1 MRCELLKGAN
11 SSLGNVI
18 LFVQTLVLSSIDR
31 AKEKAKELAMAIQ
44 PSLKGRGQ
52 HITALT
58 RWVIF
63 CWTKKWSDLR
73 CNEKRLSEYVD
84 YSIVN
89 EKSQKGRPLSVVFWK
104 VAVGLSQLWVV
115 WDTPDTSNE
124 AGALK
129 NAAKP
134 FVERAKYRARKDG
147 FLRTR
152 TEHGSGGSRKVAK
165 PWDLNEDPA
174 YGDGPCGRVIDMFT
188 SLTNRSW
195 RLFSC
200 QSDILLN
207 CILLRRSSYSSLEM
221 RLWHLFSA
229 STWLDSEFFRDGV
242 RLGSLS
248 LRNKRSLHGSSPQS
262 YITVIAREK
271 EQPSNQAVAGND
283 KPSWGSPYRG
293 KAGSSEY
300 GGRKRLEMFR
310 HRVALQCPW
319 NALAIL
325 LYYKWHILKE
335 PPPDF
340 EDPSWADQPL
350 FGNYGSA
357 DDAHLEEICG
367 ELYREYDSSI
377 FKRQSTFKH
386 IRKPTHRYLAKEMVM
401 DRMLQG
407 AITSA
412 NTMYVT
418 SGFLQLQ
425 TFEAVQIRNS
435 GFNTHN
441 SPTPY
446 GVQRQ
451 QYSVPSELE
460 RTIFPFAETI
470 LDYDPSSDDPD
481 EMAHRDT
488 ISGFCSMLKVLRTVL
503 IQDMAI
509 MFDVPFYRRMLQ
521 GSALMC
527 SETFQRPEFMEFSE
541 EIRNKAWD
549 SDFLPLVEITPR
561 HPILAQVRSC
571 PTVWTGTDQLAHMGT
586 ALPEAS
592 LPTPNQSI
600 PPTDR
605 SENYIMV
612 DFDVEDQLPIEIL
625 DSPPQSPS
633 RSTLLTG
640 AGLET
645 LEIESISSADYAH
658 ETEVQRRK
666 SSPDCT
672 SSGSTDAYLVS
683 KRRRV
688 SELHPDSFMANKY
701 NGAVHP
707 DKSTGPGILNI
718 DKNAFSRITLDDTS
732 HPELNQGQG
741 SSQRFLRAFSDIACG
756 NRTGTNHPSAALHG
770 CRTID
775 PAAVFFGER
784 HGNVL
789 MCKELGLVGI
799 EHEKAAQA
807 QRNVVLGNSI
817 IGKEAYSNSIWG
829 EQELG
834 RGDGDVTAVGGSYLD
849 GICDGDGNGNLIHT
863 NVQSAQSGGLPEM
876 TGSNSMAFLE
886 YMDSMIVRDRDE
898 NLSAIQEGISSV
910 KSLMEEILSNQ
921 RDLKTTMPNDS
932 KGIAS
937 ETLGQIKSIHCLM
950 EKTSN
955 GIESVKDLLEAI
967 RGLK

>member
-1 MRCELLKGAN
+1 
-11 SSLGNVI
+11 
-18 LFVQTLVLSSIDR
+18 
-31 AKEKAKELAMAIQ
+31 
-44 PSLKGRGQ
+44 
-52 HITALT
+52 
-58 RWVIF
+58 
-63 CWTKKWSDLR
+63 
-73 CNEKRLSEYVD
+73 
-84 YSIVN
+84 
-89 EKSQKGRPLSVVFWK
+89 
-104 VAVGLSQLWVV
+104 
-115 WDTPDTSNE
+115 
-124 AGALK
+124 
-129 NAAKP
+129 
-134 FVERAKYRARKDG
+134 
-147 FLRTR
+147 
-152 TEHGSGGSRKVAK
+152 
-165 PWDLNEDPA
+165 
-174 YGDGPCGRVIDMFT
+174 
-188 SLTNRSW
+188 
-195 RLFSC
+195 
-200 QSDILLN
+200 
-207 CILLRRSSYSSLEM
+207 
-221 RLWHLFSA
+221 
-229 STWLDSEFFRDGV
+229 
-242 RLGSLS
+242 LGSLS

-549 SDFLPLVEITPR
+549 SDFLPLVELTPR

-571 PTVWTGTDQLAHMGT
+571 PTVWTGTDQSAHMGT

-605 SENYIMV
+605 SENYTMV

-658 ETEVQRRK
+658 ETEVQRR
-666 SSPDCT
+666 
-672 SSGSTDAYLVS
+672 
-683 KRRRV
+683 
-688 SELHPDSFMANKY
+688 
-701 NGAVHP
+701 
-707 DKSTGPGILNI
+707 
-718 DKNAFSRITLDDTS
+718 
-732 HPELNQGQG
+732 
-741 SSQRFLRAFSDIACG
+741 
-756 NRTGTNHPSAALHG
+756 
-770 CRTID
+770 
-775 PAAVFFGER
+775 
-784 HGNVL
+784 
-789 MCKELGLVGI
+789 
-799 EHEKAAQA
+799 
-807 QRNVVLGNSI
+807 
-817 IGKEAYSNSIWG
+817 KEAYSNSIWG